1 MLGVMEFMEFMGLYG
16 ENGKL
21 ERRFVA
27 SFVTFLSKQQ
37 ST

>member
-1 MLGVMEFMEFMGLYG
+1 MHGIIEFMGLYG

-27 SFVTFLSKQQ
+27 PFVDLFF
-37 ST
+37 